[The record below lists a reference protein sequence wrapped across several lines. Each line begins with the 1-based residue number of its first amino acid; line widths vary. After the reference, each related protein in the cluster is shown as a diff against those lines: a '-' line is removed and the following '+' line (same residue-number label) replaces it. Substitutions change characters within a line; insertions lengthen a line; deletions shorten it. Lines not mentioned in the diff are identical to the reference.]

1 MGRPMMVRPHTLLAL
16 AFALPVAGAWSQQPD
31 RPPRLL
37 VVTVRDERPSAT
49 GPEAAARAG
58 SVVLSTGRPLQPD
71 PVGNGQTLST
81 HAGQLSAEVLEG
93 EPFRISMPAPQS
105 LWVRIHGGSPSA
117 KADAPG
123 AASGG
128 RTPARPE
135 VAGVVHFDAVSDF
148 TARVR
153 VAGATVAIDLQPLV
167 AGSIDGGTDVGP
179 RRTTVTGRLGQWIE
193 LAESGPDLRPSASA
207 ESGAAPGGLWIKVEA
222 AP

>member
-1 MGRPMMVRPHTLLAL
+1 MARPMMGRPHTLLAL
-16 AFALPVAGAWSQQPD
+16 ALALPAAGAWSQQPD

-37 VVTVRDERPSAT
+37 VVTVRDERPRAT
-49 GPEAAARAG
+49 GPEMAARAG

-81 HAGQLSAEVLEG
+81 HAGQLSTEVLEG

-105 LWVRIHGGSPSA
+105 LWVRIHSPM
-117 KADAPG
+117 
-123 AASGG
+123 
-128 RTPARPE
+128 PARPE

-153 VAGATVAIDLQPLV
+153 VAGTTVAIDLQPLA
-167 AGSIDGGTDVGP
+167 AGSIEAGTDVGP
-179 RRTTVTGRLGQWIE
+179 RRATVTGRLGQWIE
-193 LAESGPDLRPSASA
+193 LAESGLDLRPSASD
-207 ESGAAPGGLWIKVEA
+207 ESGAAPEALWIKVEA